1 MAYDQ
6 NNIFAKILRGEAPCF
21 KVYEDDK
28 TFAFMDVMPQADGH
42 TLVIPKFPAEN
53 IFDLDPEYAAA
64 VAVTVHKL
72 APAVKRA
79 FKAPGIMIAQLNGAE
94 AGQTVFHLHSHI
106 IPRFS
111 GLEMK
116 LHARQLADFD
126 LLKQHAEWIIA
137 ELKQA

>member
-1 MAYDQ
+1 MAYDN
-6 NNIFAKILRGEAPCF
+6 NNIFARILRGEAPSF

-28 TFAFMDVMPQADGH
+28 TYAFMDVMPQADGH
-42 TLVIPKFPAEN
+42 TLVIPKFPAEDL
-53 IFDLDPEYAAA
+53 FDLDPDYAAA
-64 VAVTVHKL
+64 IALTVQKL

-116 LHARQLADFD
+116 LHARQLADFEM
-126 LLKQHAEWIIA
+126 LKKHAAAIIA
-137 ELKQA
+137 EIK